1 MVVGVE
7 RDFEELYALHAGAVR
22 GYAMRRCDPETA
34 DDIVAD
40 VFLVA
45 WRRRAELPEEP
56 LPWLLGTARLVLA
69 NHVRAQSRR
78 VRLHDR
84 LAAEPTIAVAP
95 AHADGRESAHL
106 RAALASLSER
116 DRELLLLMAWEG
128 LELRQAAEVLGVRPN
143 TLAVRFHRARRRLS
157 AALEAHEADDGSER
171 APIVHV
177 EISR

>member
-1 MVVGVE
+1 MGVE
-7 RDFEELYALHAGAVR
+7 LEFERLYAAHAGAVR

-34 DDIVAD
+34 DDVVAD

-56 LPWLLGTARLVLA
+56 LPWLLGIARRVLA
-69 NHVRAQSRR
+69 NHARGQSRR

-84 LAAEPTIAVAP
+84 LATERTALTAP
-95 AHADGRESAHL
+95 AHADERQSARL
-106 RAALASLSER
+106 SAALARLSER

-128 LELRQAAEVLGVRPN
+128 LEPRQAAEVLGVRPN

-157 AALEAHEADDGSER
+157 AALEAQDADDGFGR
-171 APIVHV
+171 APIGHV
-177 EISR
+177 EVSR

>member
-1 MVVGVE
+1 VGVE
-7 RDFEELYALHAGAVR
+7 LEFEQLYAAHAGAVR

-34 DDIVAD
+34 DDVVAD

-56 LPWLLGTARLVLA
+56 LPWLLGIARRVVA
-69 NHVRAQSRR
+69 NHARGQSRR

-84 LAAEPTIAVAP
+84 LAAEPTVAAAP
-95 AHADGRESAHL
+95 AHADARESARL
-106 RAALASLSER
+106 SAALARLSES

-128 LELRQAAEVLGVRPN
+128 LELKQAAAVLGVRPN

-157 AALEAHEADDGSER
+157 AALEAQEADDGSGR
-171 APIVHV
+171 APIGHV
-177 EISR
+177 EVSR

>member
-1 MVVGVE
+1 VGAE
-7 RDFEELYALHAGAVR
+7 QDFEALYARHAGAVR

-34 DDIVAD
+34 DDVVAD

-45 WRRRAELPEEP
+45 WRRRAELPEDP
-56 LPWLLGTARLVLA
+56 LPWLLGTARHVLA
-69 NHVRAQSRR
+69 NHARGQHRR
-78 VRLHDR
+78 VRLQDR
-84 LAAEPTIAVAP
+84 LAAEPAAVAAP
-95 AHADGRESAHL
+95 AETRESARL
-106 RAALASLSER
+106 QAALSSLSES

-157 AALEAHEADDGSER
+157 AALEAEDGSER

-177 EISR
+177 EVSR